1 MAFGQFKNKA
11 AVLEKFSIR
20 YEEDEFVAPTEFVI
34 SQAFLDDFNFVREHI
49 DTRVSESSICENII
63 YPILKEVYKK
73 YADDFALWSH
83 KTVEYDDELTG
94 MPDYL
99 VATKSELGKV
109 VLGRPLLM
117 VVEAK
122 KNDFEEGW
130 GQCLAEMVMAQKINA
145 SPSFTVYGIV
155 SDGDVWEFGKLLEN
169 EFTMNKDLFTLS
181 EIARLFGAVDFVL
194 SSLKQSLPAAQVA
207 KP

>member
-1 MAFGQFKNKA
+1 MAFGHFKNKA

-20 YEEDEFVAPTEFVI
+20 YEEEGFVVPTEFVI

-83 KTVEYDDELTG
+83 KTVEYDSELTG
-94 MPDYL
+94 APDYL
-99 VATKSELGKV
+99 LATKSELGKI

-117 VVEAK
+117 IVEAK

-130 GQCLAEMVMAQKINA
+130 GQCLAEMVMAQKTNGN
-145 SPSFTVYGIV
+145 PSFTVYGIV
-155 SDGDVWEFGKLLEN
+155 SDGEVWEFGKLSEN
-169 EFTMNKDLFTLS
+169 EFTMNRDLFTLS
-181 EIARLFGAVDFVL
+181 EIERLFGAVDFVL
-194 SSLKQSLPAAQVA
+194 GSLKQALPTSHAAR
-207 KP
+207 P

>member
-1 MAFGQFKNKA
+1 MAFGHFKNKA
-11 AVLEKFSIR
+11 AVLEKFGIR
-20 YEEDEFVAPTEFVI
+20 YEEEDFVAPTEFVI

-83 KTVEYDDELTG
+83 RTIEYDEELTG

-117 VVEAK
+117 IVEAK

-145 SPSFTVYGIV
+145 SPTFTVYGIV
-155 SDGDVWEFGKLLEN
+155 SDGDVWEFGKLSEN
-169 EFTMNKDLFTLS
+169 EFTMNGDLFTLS
-181 EIARLFGAVDFVL
+181 EIQRLFGAVDFVL
-194 SSLKQSLPAAQVA
+194 DSLKQALPITHARS
-207 KP
+207 